1 MAGTVK
7 VDTQKLRSVAGE
19 FQNTR
24 SQIKSLTSNMMQTVG
39 ALTGTVWSGDA
50 ASSYTGKFN
59 GLQSEMTKIDQMI
72 NEHVDDLNNMA
83 TAYEQGENAAQ
94 QEASNAYKEYFITV
108 MKDGKVDDSEKTT
121 TIGDFTLELAA
132 DGTLVSVTSD
142 EYTFTV
148 VDGAITKV
156 EPKN

>member
-94 QEASNAYKEYFITV
+94 QEASRLK
-108 MKDGKVDDSEKTT
+108 
-121 TIGDFTLELAA
+121 
-132 DGTLVSVTSD
+132 SD
-142 EYTFTV
+142 IF
-148 VDGAITKV
+148 G
-156 EPKN
+156 